1 MITGLP
7 IGIEDTS
14 PNHAPFEFVQ
24 SRCILTC
31 RLDSAD
37 RLTVI
42 LDNLPLY
49 YMFLAVALST
59 FLMSWSFFDYKTM
72 MKGFMASRSP
82 CGFLLH
88 KCLDLQMAIVV
99 QSHAPIAPQSK
110 ADSYLA
116 PSNCTSIDI
125 YAMVY
130 YVLDL
135 FDQLH
140 SCILAYEQIVCHRD
154 EAIKGLRDEV
164 VVLKRSNTTKD
175 KDLTEYKRS
184 QTATNGVNTRLQT
197 EVTKKAE
204 RIVTLKDELG
214 EEKTKCEDL
223 EEVTADLR
231 AEASKRVTKNNAEL
245 QKKDKIIS
253 TRDKEIKDLTNR
265 LKNAEASHAQ
275 ELKIVKEESAQ
286 LSKALKGKQAAT
298 ESHCQQVQAA
308 KSWLIESRRNI
319 AEVFTAQDNGTQ
331 QLIATVQR
339 LKEFIRHQQ
348 IQQGKRDAV
357 IPLACST
364 IVVQTVVEPSTPVVP
379 LGFSIIMVH
388 ADVEP
393 TTDVYDITQ
402 VGNAGAVGS
411 KLVVPPGE
419 QKPKGSGKKKR
430 RRRKRSNKAENAN
443 DDTTAGDERFEEPSD
458 DETDSNPDFS
468 TGEGNATNDPSTG
481 TGSTPDFVPVNPSQ
495 FRAGPAIINRSP
507 PPMNAPT
514 GPRGHAPFN
523 APRGAQA
530 ARPTTGPSG
539 AGAEG
544 AFVQPS
550 EFTMSLYVN
559 QLI

>member
-59 FLMSWSFFDYKTM
+59 ILMSWSFFDYKTM

-364 IVVQTVVEPSTPVVP
+364 IVVQTDVEPSTPVVP

-523 APRGAQA
+523 APRGPQA

-559 QLI
+559 QS